1 MKKIFVLIMFA
12 LLAFPMFADIHT
24 DDAWDSSY
32 DSLVVS
38 EASLYVLFSVSL
50 SGESSEAS
58 EDDEWAI
65 RERYERFEK
74 LVAQKDLKAK
84 DVFLQEGLAHF
95 GLTEEDRI
103 VLDKTK
109 VGILVSDADRALVLV
124 PSELKYSNVNT
135 RAVR

>member
-84 DVFLQEGLAHF
+84 DVFSQEGLAHF